1 MRIKYL
7 ATLLVLSF
15 ALGGTAAAAAAP
27 DSAAGCAACHGEGG
41 VSQRSD
47 IPTIAGLSEFY
58 LEGQMQAYQKGDRP
72 CEKVKDDDGQTADM
86 CDIAKAL
93 TDEQIAEINAYFSS
107 QNFVAAEQ
115 TADAALAAKGK
126 ALHERR
132 CEICHSDGGS
142 FADDDAGLLAG
153 QWKPYLLATLAEYR
167 SGKRVEPEKM
177 KPQTAALSDD
187 DIKALVEFYAS
198 LGAE

>member
-1 MRIKYL
+1 MRIKSF

-15 ALGGTAAAAAAP
+15 ALGGTAAAAAP

-72 CEKVKDDDGQTADM
+72 CEKVKGDDGQTADM

-93 TDEQIAEINAYFSS
+93 TADQIAEIDAYFSS
-107 QNFVAAEQ
+107 QDFVAADQ

-153 QWKPYLLATLAEYR
+153 QWKPYLQSMLVEYR

-177 KPQTAALSDD
+177 KPQTSALSDD

-198 LGAE
+198 ETTE

>member
-15 ALGGTAAAAAAP
+15 AFGGTAAAAP
-27 DSAAGCAACHGEGG
+27 DSAAGCAACHGEAG
-41 VSQRSD
+41 VSQRPD
-47 IPTIAGLSEFY
+47 VPTIAGLSEFY

-72 CEKVKDDDGQTADM
+72 CEKVKDDDGQTTDM

-107 QNFVAAEQ
+107 QDFVAADQ

-167 SGKRVEPEKM
+167 SGKRVQPESM

-198 LGAE
+198 LGAQ